1 PGPGSPGAPFR
12 VLPEMVTL
20 PKGRPNATIPMGAVA
35 VREPIYQ
42 AFMTGAPEAIE
53 LPHGYTYSGH
63 PVAAAAAL
71 ATLDVYDEEGL
82 FERAAR
88 LAPYFETAAHALRPR
103 RHVID
108 IRNIGLV
115 TGIRLAPRPGEP
127 RGRAYET
134 FVKCYERGVLI
145 RTTGDTIALSPPLI
159 VNEPQIDILF
169 GTLGEVL
176 DTVN

>member
-1 PGPGSPGAPFR
+1 
-12 VLPEMVTL
+12 
-20 PKGRPNATIPMGAVA
+20 MGAVV

-63 PVAAAAAL
+63 PVAAAAAI
-71 ATLDVYDEEGL
+71 AAMDVYEQEGL

-88 LAPYFETAAHALRPR
+88 LAPYFEEAAHALRPH

-115 TGIRLAPRPGEP
+115 TGIELAPRPGEP
-127 RGRAYET
+127 TRRAYEAY
-134 FVKCYERGVLI
+134 VKCYERGVLI
-145 RTTGDTIALSPPLI
+145 RTTGDIIALSPPLI
-159 VNEPQIDILF
+159 VEESHIDQAIS
-169 GTLGEVL
+169 TIADVL
-176 DTVN
+176 KTAA